1 MTRYQRFVLGLVV
14 LLVVGAPIG
23 TAAPS
28 VAFESPEEGATSPVS
43 TVRETARNV
52 TAVDAMVAAENE
64 TNGTAIGVERER
76 KDGTPVWEVE
86 VLRRD
91 AARFEVDVHAE
102 TGEIRNVEGGG
113 VLGGGASE
121 GLLPANR
128 TRNVS
133 EMRSAIEAVGV
144 ARNRSAT
151 VTNVS
156 RVSLEIE
163 NSTLVYEVEYSTPDG
178 EHEVHV
184 AAVPRT

>member
-1 MTRYQRFVLGLVV
+1 MTRYPRFVLGLAV
-14 LLVVGAPIG
+14 LLVVGAPVG
-23 TAAPS
+23 AAAPS
-28 VAFESPEEGATSPVS
+28 AVSHSSEERATSPAP
-43 TVRETARNV
+43 TVEETARNV

-86 VLRRD
+86 VLRED
-91 AARFEVDVHAE
+91 AARFEVDVHAG
-102 TGEIRNVEGGG
+102 TGAIRSVENGG
-113 VLGGGASE
+113 VLVGGASE

-133 EMRSAIEAVGV
+133 EMRSAVEAVEV
-144 ARNRSAT
+144 VRNRSAT

-178 EHEVHV
+178 ESEVHV